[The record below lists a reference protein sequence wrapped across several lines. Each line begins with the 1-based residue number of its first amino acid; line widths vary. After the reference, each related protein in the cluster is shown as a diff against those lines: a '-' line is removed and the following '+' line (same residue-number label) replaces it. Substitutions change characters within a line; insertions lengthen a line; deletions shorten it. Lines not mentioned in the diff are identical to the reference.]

1 MSTKEE
7 NLRAA
12 AQLVGTILGE
22 SQVEHLLGKSPL
34 GAAYQARQLAR
45 GRKVLLTTFNFP
57 DAMAPS
63 VRARFVAHFSS
74 EGAILLHLLHP
85 HIVPVYEYGEQPG
98 YAYLVTAF
106 LKDPSLGQVLK
117 ENGRFTPQQ
126 TLLLLQQL
134 VTALDCLHDQRVMHG
149 MLSPANVLVDGTL
162 HARIA
167 GLGLHTLL
175 EMHGAALIARP
186 PGHLTSPQGTFLGH
200 PAYISPERVLGLP
213 VDGRADVY
221 ALGVMLF
228 ELLSGAQPFI
238 GATALETALQ
248 RLAQPVP
255 SLRDF
260 CPQLPEA
267 FDLVIGRALER
278 DPAQR
283 FQRAG
288 EVARAFEQVVGAQKT
303 VRPAG
308 TALESQGPAGGQL
321 TIPPTVNWFDEQITP
336 SGKWQVVPPAGSG
349 GRTSGGVAQIRPVF
363 PPEEPSP
370 ASLDGVDPF
379 TWWSSGARRARA
391 ASPAAGTLSSR
402 APVRLAPGGRA
413 GGQPVQQKRRRLVGL
428 IVAGTAAGVLT
439 TGTISFARLLGS
451 MHQQGGL
458 AGNRTPPGQASAS
471 GSKTSPHPTAPSVS
485 PTARKK
491 PPAPAQP
498 TPPLRSGTVIGSTAL
513 ASNNALR
520 FANPADGAASLLIH
534 LAGGSFVACER
545 ACTHQGVAVNYDPA
559 SKLLLCPAHGAIFD
573 PQNHFRHVS
582 GPGSG
587 PLASV
592 SIQVN
597 GDGTI
602 TTP

>member
-57 DAMAPS
+57 NALPPT
-63 VRARFVAHFSS
+63 VCEQFVAHFSS
-74 EGAILLHLLHP
+74 EGAVLLHLLHP

-106 LKDPSLGQVLK
+106 LKDPSLGQVLR

-126 TLLLLQQL
+126 TLLILQQL
-134 VTALDCLHDQRVMHG
+134 VAALDCLHDQRVMHG

-175 EMHGAALIARP
+175 EMHGAARCSRP

-200 PAYISPERVLGLP
+200 PAYISPERVLGLS

-228 ELLSGAQPFI
+228 ELLSGAQPFT
-238 GATALETALQ
+238 GATALEIALQ

-260 CPQLPEA
+260 CPQLPQA
-267 FDLVIGRALER
+267 FDVVIGRALAR

-283 FQRAG
+283 FQSAG

-303 VRPAG
+303 VRAAAS
-308 TALESQGPAGGQL
+308 ALESQGPAGGQL
-321 TIPPTVNWFDEQITP
+321 TVPPTVNWFDEQITP
-336 SGKWQVVPPAGSG
+336 SGKWQVVPPAGAG
-349 GRTSGGVAQIRPVF
+349 GGAAQIRAVF

-379 TWWSSGARRARA
+379 TWWSSGARRAEA
-391 ASPAAGTLSSR
+391 PSPAAGTLSSR
-402 APVRLAPGGRA
+402 APIRLAPTGRESR
-413 GGQPVQQKRRRLVGL
+413 QPVRQQRRRLVGL

-439 TGTISFARLLGS
+439 AGTISFAHLLGS
-451 MHQQGGL
+451 MQQGRL
-458 AGNRTPPGQASAS
+458 AGNVTPAAQSSAS
-471 GSKTSPHPTAPSVS
+471 NSKAPPHPTTPPAS
-485 PTARKK
+485 PTARQK
-491 PPAPAQP
+491 PTAPARP
-498 TPPLRSGTVIGSTAL
+498 TPPAQSGTVIGSTAL
-513 ASNNALR
+513 TSNNALR
-520 FANPADGAASLLIH
+520 FVNPADGAASLLIH

-559 SKLLLCPAHGAIFD
+559 SKMLLCPAHGAIFD

-597 GDGTI
+597 GDGSI